1 MINEQNMNKREQEK
15 RLIELRRAKCL
26 ELAAKGFNN
35 TEIAEMV
42 KSSEPTVSRDL
53 AHLKRQA
60 RENIR
65 NYIDEELPNEY
76 HKTLVGLT
84 CIMKEAWTEAR
95 NSTVRDKMHALDLA
109 QRAYQLRL
117 ELLANSTVVEDSVR
131 FIEAKKNAKPTA
143 AEEQQQLSGHFGE
156 ASEETGTETEEDL
169 QEE

>member
-26 ELAAKGFNN
+26 ELAAKGFSN

-53 AHLKRQA
+53 AHLKVR
-60 RENIR
+60 
-65 NYIDEELPNEY
+65 
-76 HKTLVGLT
+76 LVGLT

-95 NSTVRDKMHALDLA
+95 NSTGRDKMHALDLA

-117 ELLANSTVVEDSVR
+117 ELLANRSVVVDSVR
-131 FIEAKKNAKPTA
+131 FIEAKKKAKPTA
-143 AEEQQQLSGHFGE
+143 AEEQQQLSEHFGE
-156 ASEETGTETEEDL
+156 ASDQTGTETEAEEDL